1 MSLKSKIQAVYDIIH
16 MKFIKNKKPLS
27 VMSIEDTLK
36 LIIEKELSVTR
47 YGDGELLMMA
57 DQMNESFQDYDP
69 FIAQKL
75 KQVLKSKRDDLLI
88 CIPDVFNDMSQYNEV
103 AMKWFRYFLRRKKYL
118 FYRYFD
124 ENTTYGNL
132 AITRC
137 YMDYIDKSKCERYFE
152 LLKKIWNDKDV
163 VFIEGEFS
171 RLGVGNDLFDNAKSI
186 RRILAP
192 SRNAYLKYDEIMDEA
207 RKIEKDALILIALG
221 ATATALAYD
230 LTNEGYRVIDSGHI
244 DIEYEWMRMGASEKV
259 PIPSKYV
266 NEAGSKGHSEERL
279 DDEKYLGEIIA
290 KIGTKF

>member
-163 VFIEGEFS
+163 VFID
-171 RLGVGNDLFDNAKSI
+171 RKS
-186 RRILAP
+186 
-192 SRNAYLKYDEIMDEA
+192 
-207 RKIEKDALILIALG
+207 
-221 ATATALAYD
+221 
-230 LTNEGYRVIDSGHI
+230 V
-244 DIEYEWMRMGASEKV
+244 V
-259 PIPSKYV
+259 
-266 NEAGSKGHSEERL
+266 
-279 DDEKYLGEIIA
+279 
-290 KIGTKF
+290 